1 MGYIDKIKE
10 RRRRFIECNEIPKD
24 VRPDISNS
32 WIRCKNYG
40 VGENSNK
47 ANILSKSEFDAILE
61 EKKEFIRICL
71 PVMLNLY
78 EILKDTNY
86 SIILTD
92 ENAVILKI
100 LGNERIMAAN
110 KNLDF
115 LEGRRWREE
124 DVGTNAIGTCIY
136 LDKPVWTLG
145 AEHYCKE
152 QHKWTCSAAP
162 IHNSR
167 GKIIGCIDL
176 SGSFGTFHSHTLG
189 IVAEASNTI
198 QEQFAINEHRKWTE
212 VAFNSI
218 KEGMLVLDNEFKVKY
233 FNEKICNILGTYKNE
248 IYKLDMKVLLKDIV
262 KDMYE
267 LNDSGKIAYREIS
280 LYIKNKRIDCNISI
294 TPVSMS
300 GNYIGFVIVVQKADI
315 MHVVVNKIAGF
326 SSRYDFDNIL
336 TNNLKMM
343 DIIEDAK
350 RIAQNECAVLITGES
365 GTGKELF
372 AHSIHNSSKR
382 CNGPFVAINCA
393 ALPKDL
399 VESELFGYE
408 KGAFTG
414 ASKEGH
420 PGKFEL
426 ANGGTIFLDE
436 IGELPLEIQ
445 SKLLRVLDNH
455 TISRIGG
462 KYERNL
468 DVRIVTATNRDL
480 IKEVNA
486 RNFRSDLYFRLNVF
500 NIRLIPL
507 RERKE
512 DIEMFVEFF
521 LNRLSKKN
529 QMKIEHIDKSF
540 IDIVTNYNW
549 PGNVR
554 ELENVVQRAYYL
566 SKDEVITDSLIPEYI
581 IESVEDIEDCTISL
595 ENDSKNK
602 IKTVDQVER
611 ELIIKAL
618 EQCNGNVVNASK
630 LIEMGKSTLYRKIK
644 KYNLE

>member
-1 MGYIDKIKE
+1 MGYINRIKE
-10 RRRRFIECNEIPKD
+10 RRHRFIEYNEIPKD
-24 VRPDISNS
+24 IRSDILNS
-32 WIRCKNYG
+32 WIRCKSYG

-78 EILKDTNY
+78 EILKDTDY

-100 LGNERIMAAN
+100 LGNERIMVAN

-176 SGSFGTFHSHTLG
+176 SGSLGTFHSHTLG

-233 FNEKICNILGTYKNE
+233 FNEKICNILGTCKNE

-336 TNNLKMM
+336 TNNLRMM

-372 AHSIHNSSKR
+372 AHSIHNGSKR
-382 CNGPFVAINCA
+382 CSGPFVAINCA

-540 IDIVTNYNW
+540 IDIVINYNW

-581 IESVEDIEDCTISL
+581 RESVEDIEDCTISL

-630 LIEMGKSTLYRKIK
+630 LIKMGKSTLYRKIK